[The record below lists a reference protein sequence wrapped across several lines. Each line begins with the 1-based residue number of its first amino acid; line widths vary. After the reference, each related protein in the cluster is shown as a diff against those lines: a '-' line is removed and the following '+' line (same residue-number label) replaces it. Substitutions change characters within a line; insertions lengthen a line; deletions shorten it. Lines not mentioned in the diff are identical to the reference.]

1 MSKIEDVMITE
12 RQKKLLDF
20 IIREYVKHAEPV
32 GSALVVE
39 RSNLDVSPA
48 TIRNEMQTLENDG
61 YLVQPHTSAG
71 RVPTD
76 KAYRLFVNGL
86 LQQENIGIES
96 RSKRRIDNAFA
107 EVAHDPREINRMV
120 AHLLNELTD
129 NLVIV
134 NDSASDEFYQK
145 GLASLLEFPEFREF
159 GRTFELMSFFDQFDE
174 RFIQLERQFFGG
186 INELQHFKI
195 FIGRENPFGAIEE
208 ETMIHAKYHLPQHRM
223 GSVTIIGPIRMD
235 YEYNLGLI
243 NYTAEKVN
251 TLTETVE
258 NYERAQ

>member
-1 MSKIEDVMITE
+1 MITE
-12 RQKKLLDF
+12 RQKILLDF

-39 RSNLDVSPA
+39 QSNLDVSPA
-48 TIRNEMQTLENDG
+48 TIRNDMQALENEG

-86 LQQENIGIES
+86 LKQESIDIET
-96 RSKRRIDNAFA
+96 RSKRRIDHAFT
-107 EVAHDPREINRMV
+107 EVPPDPREINRMV
-120 AHLLNELTD
+120 ANLLNELTD

-159 GRTFELMSFFDQFDE
+159 SRTFQLMRFFDQFDE
-174 RFIQLERQFFGG
+174 LFVQLERQFFRDMDGF
-186 INELQHFKI
+186 QHCKI
-195 FIGRENPFGAIEE
+195 FIGRENPFGAIDE
-208 ETMIHAKYHLPQHRM
+208 ETMIHTKYHLPEHRI
-223 GSVTIIGPIRMD
+223 GSLTVIGPIRMD
-235 YEYNLGLI
+235 YEYTLGLV
-243 NYTAEKVN
+243 NYTADKVN
-251 TLTETVE
+251 KLTESVE
-258 NYERAQ
+258 KYGRNQ